1 MKRRATRMKALFLPI
16 LLAVLASP
24 AGAAQPLQVIGYSG
38 YLGEW
43 ELTATVT
50 ETAPGSTAEYS
61 GPLTMRHVG
70 ICTQDGPE
78 EKTGALRFQISASSS
93 RLNATLSVAGVE
105 CTYIGQLSDSYAG
118 TMNCPGR
125 QGVPVKLWV
134 K

>member
-16 LLAVLASP
+16 MLGVLAPP
-24 AGAAQPLQVIGYSG
+24 AAAAQPLQVIGHSG

-61 GPLTMRHVG
+61 GPLTMKHVG
-70 ICTQDGPE
+70 ICTQEGPE
-78 EKTGALRFQISASSS
+78 EKTGALRLRISASSS
-93 RLNATLSVAGVE
+93 RLNATLSVAGIE
-105 CTYIGQLSDSYAG
+105 CTYSGQLSDSYAG

-125 QGVPVKLWV
+125 QGVPLKLWV